1 MEKILEGLR
10 QVRASNIIFIFMI
23 PIIIYFLATSRN
35 YLPALYSVLGVEKNA
50 VALLTSFITVCLTAT
65 LILIGSIYL
74 LKSVQID
81 QKQSVIAIYRKRA
94 TICFLLSLLLSFVF
108 HFTHFLESYTISILA
123 NSADPRSVDWIIVV
137 NQSFTLTPE
146 FQQALLHK
154 VKLIKHLVSI
164 AGLGILT
171 FVLLPNSYHASKL
184 GKAVI
189 LIILSY
195 GFFTS
200 FYFLMIAHA
209 GFAVG
214 LMITLRAAFF
224 AYFGASVLGLVWALL
239 TKLSPSHRATQI
251 YAIIGIIL
259 ICVGTI
265 FFLQKHKEVALIG
278 TTEGKIGVISGTP
291 QWVADTV
298 RYGDFL
304 DTPPEKPFKIRS
316 LNDLSKGF
324 SLLEKQTLSGL
335 IVPISAVEDYSP
347 IWTTSYLP
355 TKQKTLGISALSIG
369 FLILLLTVIGVI
381 SNLHPLAVFS
391 DFFVDTIRGIPMIVI
406 ILYIGLP
413 LAGALKNA
421 SGGYMNIEMLTRGVI
436 AIAIGYSAYM
446 AEIFRAGIEAIPR
459 GQIEAARTL
468 GLREH
473 QVARFVIIPQAIA
486 IVLPALG
493 NEFIA
498 MLKDTSLLSIL
509 SIRDITQRMK
519 EFQAQS
525 FLAFEPFNTAA
536 LLYVFLTLLAASG
549 IKSLDNIVNKNRR
562 AEK

>member
-1 MEKILEGLR
+1 MEKILDGLR
-10 QVRASNIIFIFMI
+10 QVRASNIIFLFMI

-35 YLPALYSVLGVEKNA
+35 YLPALHSVLGVENNA
-50 VALLTSFITVCLTAT
+50 TSLLISFLTVCLTAT
-65 LILIGSIYL
+65 LILTGSIFL
-74 LKSVQID
+74 LKSVRID
-81 QKQSVIAIYRKRA
+81 QKQPIIVRSRKLA
-94 TICFLLSLLLSFVF
+94 AMCFLLSFLISFAF
-108 HFTHFLESYTISILA
+108 HFNQFLDNYAVSILA
-123 NSADPRSVDWIIVV
+123 NSADPRKVDWIVVV

-146 FQQALLHK
+146 FQKALLAK
-154 VKLIKHLVSI
+154 VEFARYFVSI
-164 AGLGILT
+164 VGLGILA
-171 FVLLPNSYHASKL
+171 FALLPTTYHASRFGKL
-184 GKAVI
+184 LI

-195 GFFTS
+195 GFLTS

-224 AYFGASVLGLVWALL
+224 AYFGASVLGLLWALL
-239 TKLSPSHRATQI
+239 TKLSPSHRATKI
-251 YAIIGIIL
+251 YTMLGIGL
-259 ICVGTI
+259 ICLGTI

-278 TTEGKIGVISGTP
+278 TTNGKIGVISGTP

-304 DTPPEKPFKIRS
+304 DQPPEKPFKIRS
-316 LNDLSKGF
+316 LNNLSKGL
-324 SLLEKQTLSGL
+324 SLFEKQTLSGL

-355 TKQKTLGISALSIG
+355 TKQKTLGIAAVSIG
-369 FLILLLTVIGVI
+369 FLILLLTGIGAI

-421 SGGYMNIEMLTRGVI
+421 SGGYMNIEMLTRGII

-446 AEIFRAGIEAIPR
+446 AEVFRAGIEAIPK

-509 SIRDITQRMK
+509 SIRDVTQRMK

-549 IKSLDNIVNKNRR
+549 IKSLDNIVNKNRIS
-562 AEK
+562 EK

>member
-1 MEKILEGLR
+1 MEKILDGLR
-10 QVRASNIIFIFMI
+10 QVRASNIIFLFMI

-50 VALLTSFITVCLTAT
+50 TALLTSFITVCLTAT
-65 LILIGSIYL
+65 LILVGSIYL

-81 QKQSVIAIYRKRA
+81 QKQSVIVRYRKRA
-94 TICFLLSLLLSFVF
+94 TICFLLSLLLTFVF
-108 HFTHFLESYTISILA
+108 HFTNFLESYTISILA
-123 NSADPRSVDWIIVV
+123 NSADPRSVDWIIVI

-146 FQQALLHK
+146 FQKNLLDK
-154 VKLIKHLVSI
+154 VELTKHLVSI
-164 AGLGILT
+164 VGLGILT
-171 FVLLPNSYHASKL
+171 FALLPNSYHAKRL
-184 GKAVI
+184 GKLVI
-189 LIILSY
+189 LMILSY

-239 TKLSPSHRATQI
+239 TKLSPSRRATQI
-251 YAIIGIIL
+251 YTITGIGL
-259 ICVGTI
+259 ICLGTI

-278 TTEGKIGVISGTP
+278 TTDGKIGVISGTP

-316 LNDLSKGF
+316 LNNLSKGF
-324 SLLEKQTLSGL
+324 TLLEKQTLSGL

-355 TKQKTLGISALSIG
+355 TTQKTLGISALSIG

-446 AEIFRAGIEAIPR
+446 AEIFRAGIEAIPK

-509 SIRDITQRMK
+509 SIRDVTQRMK

-536 LLYVFLTLLAASG
+536 LLYVLLTLLAASG
-549 IKSLDNIVNKNRR
+549 IKSLDNIVNKNRI
-562 AEK
+562 AQK

>member
-1 MEKILEGLR
+1 MEKLFDGLR
-10 QVRASNIIFIFMI
+10 HVRASNIIFLFMI
-23 PIIIYFLATSRN
+23 PLIIYFLITSRN
-35 YLPALYSVLGVEKNA
+35 YLPALQSVLGVEDDATSLLVSFLTISMTA
-50 VALLTSFITVCLTAT
+50 VLLFT
-65 LILIGSIYL
+65 GSIYL
-74 LKSVQID
+74 LRSIRID
-81 QKQSVIAIYRKRA
+81 QKEYVILRTRKLA
-94 TICFLLSLLLSFVF
+94 AICFAISLLLSGVF
-108 HFTHFLESYTISILA
+108 HLSDFSDAYAISILA
-123 NSADPRSVDWIIVV
+123 NAADPRSVDWIIVV

-146 FQQALLHK
+146 FEKTLLEK
-154 VKLIKHLVSI
+154 VKFTKYLVSI
-164 AGLGILT
+164 VGLGILA
-171 FVLLPNSYHASKL
+171 FALLPTKYHSSRFGKL
-184 GKAVI
+184 LI
-189 LIILSY
+189 LIFLFY
-195 GFFTS
+195 GFIAS

-224 AYFGASVLGLVWALL
+224 AYFGASVLGLIWALM
-239 TKLSPSHRATQI
+239 TKLSPSSRAIKI
-251 YAIIGIIL
+251 YTIFGIGL
-259 ICVGTI
+259 ICLGSI
-265 FFLQKHKEVALIG
+265 FLLQKHKEVALIG
-278 TTEGKIGVISGTP
+278 TTDGKIGVISGTP

-304 DTPPEKPFKIRS
+304 DQPPDKPFKIRS
-316 LNDLSKGF
+316 LQNLSKGL
-324 SLLEKQTLSGL
+324 SLFEKKALSGL
-335 IVPISAVEDYSP
+335 IVPISSLENYTP

-355 TKQKTLGISALSIG
+355 TKQKLLGIATVSIG
-369 FLILLLTVIGVI
+369 FLILLLTGIGII

-413 LAGALKNA
+413 LAGALKSA
-421 SGGYMNIEMLTRGVI
+421 SGGYMNIEMLTRGII

-446 AEIFRAGIEAIPR
+446 AEIFRAGIEAVPK

-549 IKSLDNIVNKNRR
+549 IKSLDNIVNRNRIV
-562 AEK
+562 EK